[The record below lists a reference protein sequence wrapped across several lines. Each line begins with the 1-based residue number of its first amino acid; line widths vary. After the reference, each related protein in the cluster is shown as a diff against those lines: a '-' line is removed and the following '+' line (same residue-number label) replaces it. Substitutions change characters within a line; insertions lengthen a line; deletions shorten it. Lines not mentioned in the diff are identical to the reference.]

1 MYPEC
6 IIASRDT
13 LIFLLDAENTEQMVH
28 LDAEK
33 KLNVYANYK
42 LQEKKQHHMICK
54 FVFSENNFYQL
65 IDSSQFI
72 TL

>member
-1 MYPEC
+1 
-6 IIASRDT
+6 
-13 LIFLLDAENTEQMVH
+13 MVH

-42 LQEKKQHHMICK
+42 LQEKTASHDMQIW
-54 FVFSENNFYQL
+54 VSENNFYQL

-72 TL
+72 SP